1 MHRSSRRR
9 GIATGS
15 TIALL
20 AAALALPAA
29 AQGADPGSVGS
40 ISGLFEEQPDQ
51 AFCET
56 DEDENGDG
64 FVTCKPTAVST
75 AVLGDGQIIYWN
87 GIENTEGN
95 VDTLVLFE
103 AGRVLKDSR
112 VRGLDLRGDAPVFD
126 LGISPGFNGDNP
138 AQSYERPIT
147 ENPLGVIG
155 TGKPGD
161 GPVGSTVGRIVST
174 DASAPSEDPLRNDA
188 DMFCSDLSML
198 PNGQIIVAGGSDFYA
213 TGAPVPH
220 DQPGIGGMGLSEI
233 EGIRTTQVF
242 DDTTR
247 TWSETDPMEFG
258 RWYPTMTTMPNG
270 DQLVVSGVTRLV
282 YDQQLGQ
289 VRLGELYD
297 VSEGTWETLDQAGL
311 ASETSLPMYPR
322 VHMGPS
328 GDLFYAAG
336 GQMNGFGPTGYA
348 VDEALWGLYQF
359 FDTETQQWEIAG
371 ATQWSGLVRNGN
383 FSTPLLM
390 EQDENGAYSRMEI
403 LSGGGT
409 LGSTP
414 GSMLAMSLSEIIT
427 IDDQNNVSAE
437 ATETLHNPRWFSSGT
452 LLPDGSVLASGGGT
466 IDHVNASGYEGPVR
480 QMELFDPESRTW
492 TPVVDTQRDRIYHN
506 TATLLQDGRVLIGGH
521 SPIMQGVI
529 ASHQDV
535 GGGMARNTK
544 DPSFEI
550 YSPPYLHQGARPTI
564 NEAPALLEWGQ
575 DFDVRVKGND
585 SIESFSLIRTPS
597 VSHTVDADQRGI
609 TLPVE
614 DRRGANVTVDF
625 SGVDGTVA
633 PPGEYYLF
641 ALSEEGVPSVAAIVT
656 VADDSVADAFAPGQ
670 LDQLRAAQAYTD
682 NDLDTA
688 TTAEA
693 GDAQPYVE
701 GNVLEAMLDRQYPAP
716 GFEDVLLEVFDGAAP
731 QEVKDALDD
740 LTPEGYEALVAALTP
755 LGLAEQVEEALG
767 QDPMVRDAVNDGFDQ
782 VGGPVTEGIQDGAQQ
797 LGGAASEGLTQIAPG
812 SFDNP
817 GVDYGQLSEVPL
829 PEEPLVDLGGDEDGP
844 PEPPAPGADSEA
856 VVLPDHAVGA
866 APPVAGTEADDGFL
880 QRAWTSLLGLFG

>member
-1 MHRSSRRR
+1 MDRSSRRR

-40 ISGLFEEQPDQ
+40 ISGLFEERPDDP
-51 AFCET
+51 FCET

-75 AVLGDGQIIYWN
+75 AVLGDGQIVYWN

-126 LGISPGFNGDNP
+126 FGISPGTNGENP

-198 PNGQIIVAGGSDFYA
+198 PNGQIIVAGGTDFYA

-233 EGIRTTQVF
+233 EGIKTTQIF

-390 EQDENGAYSRMEI
+390 EQDEDGAYSRMEI
-403 LSGGGT
+403 LAGGGT

-414 GSMLAMSLSEIIT
+414 GSMVAMSLSEIIT

-437 ATETLHNPRWFSSGT
+437 ATETLNNPRWFSSGT

-480 QMELFDPESRTW
+480 QMELFDPESRSW

-529 ASHQDV
+529 ASHQDF
-535 GGGMARNTK
+535 GGAMARNTK

-550 YSPPYLHQGARPTI
+550 YSPPYLHQGQRPTI
-564 NEAPALLEWGQ
+564 DRAPALLEWGQ
-575 DFDVRVKGND
+575 DFDVRVGGND

-625 SGVDGTVA
+625 SSVDGTVA

-656 VADDSVADAFAPGQ
+656 VADDTVADAFAPGQ
-670 LDQLRAAQAYTD
+670 LDQMRAAQAYTD

-716 GFEDVLLEVFDGAAP
+716 GFEDVLIEVFDGAAP
-731 QEVKDALDD
+731 EELRSAFADI
-740 LTPEGYEALVAALTP
+740 TPGGYHAFVDALTP
-755 LGLAEQVEEALG
+755 LGLAEDFEEALG
-767 QDPMVRDAVNDGFDQ
+767 QDPMIREAVNSGWDEVADPG
-782 VGGPVTEGIQDGAQQ
+782 TEAFQEGVQT
-797 LGGAASEGLTQIAPG
+797 LGGALSDAATAGAPG

-817 GVDYGQLSEVPL
+817 GLDYGQLSEVPL
-829 PEEPLVDLGGDEDGP
+829 PDEPLVDMGGDEDGP
-844 PEPPAPGADSEA
+844 PTASDERDDERDVSLTDHQVRAAPEPDDA
-856 VVLPDHAVGA
+856 GA
-866 APPVAGTEADDGFL
+866 AGFVR
-880 QRAWTSLLGLFG
+880 RAWTSLLGLFG